1 MSNPKWNSDLP
12 VTKYGK
18 RGVQVPL
25 DQAIQNP
32 SSVINTT
39 PKTYL
44 PLPANQLPKQ
54 K

>member
-1 MSNPKWNSDLP
+1 MAKPNINSPLP
-12 VTKYGK
+12 ITHYGS

-25 DQAIQNP
+25 DQAIANP
-32 SSVINTT
+32 KSVMNTT

-44 PLPANQLPKQ
+44 PKPANELPQ

>member
-1 MSNPKWNSDLP
+1 MSQNSNTPLP
-12 VTKYGK
+12 VTHYGK

-25 DQAIQNP
+25 DQALNNP
-32 SSVINTT
+32 SSVFNTT

-44 PLPANQLPKQ
+44 PTPTRVPLPQ